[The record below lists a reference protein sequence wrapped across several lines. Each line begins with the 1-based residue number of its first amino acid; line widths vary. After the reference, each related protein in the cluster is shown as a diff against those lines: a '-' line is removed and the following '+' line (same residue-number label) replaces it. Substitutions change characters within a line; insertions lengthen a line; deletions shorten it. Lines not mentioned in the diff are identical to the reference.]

1 MTENDKPKLDTAQRA
16 KRILQ
21 SKRRQKE
28 RTELPWNLIIQMFL
42 HLLIWMIAATS
53 WVLTESTLPFI
64 LAAIASLVLLFRRKL
79 AKGLT
84 RVRTVSLPRPRAP
97 RLPFRISKIDWVL
110 WPIAL
115 TVWALT
121 AENAVLVWAV
131 ILRVGWWI
139 LKNGGKITLQK
150 AWEER
155 VPDAVRESI
164 ASSSNT
170 GCVIFLVKIL
180 GMLIVAIAALF
191 IHPILSIA
199 VVIMGI
205 LWLRK
210 PTPPKIEEDGTLVFP
225 TPFLFALIHP
235 MAFFQPQNEIGP
247 EGVRV
252 GFFRFGLDRRK
263 NFPPEAI
270 STIDVTDSLPGWLF
284 GGIWIE
290 IQYKPLETAK
300 KVEPQVFI
308 TTRWDSPEKIEKQLR
323 GVYKKP
329 KAKETIE
336 MHVHL
341 DQQGNV
347 SAEGEKK
354 GG

>member
-284 GGIWIE
+284 
-290 IQYKPLETAK
+290 
-300 KVEPQVFI
+300 
-308 TTRWDSPEKIEKQLR
+308 
-323 GVYKKP
+323 
-329 KAKETIE
+329 
-336 MHVHL
+336 
-341 DQQGNV
+341 
-347 SAEGEKK
+347 
-354 GG
+354 